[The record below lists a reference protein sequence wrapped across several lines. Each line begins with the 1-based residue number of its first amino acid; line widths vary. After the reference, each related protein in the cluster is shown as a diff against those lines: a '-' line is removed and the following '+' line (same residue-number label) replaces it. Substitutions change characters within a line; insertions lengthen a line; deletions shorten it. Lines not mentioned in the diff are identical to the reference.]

1 MHILAFVSLLT
12 LVAAWSK
19 EDYEI
24 FDLVTAVE
32 NSEGKGTTFYSWLG
46 VTEKANSAEITRAYR
61 KKSLDL
67 HPDKNHG
74 VPGANE
80 RYARLG
86 VVAQVL
92 RSEGRE
98 RYDFWMKRG
107 VPKWRG
113 TGYYFNRFRPGLGM
127 VLVFLTLFT
136 SLLQN
141 VVHRMTYKSELERVR
156 TFMLLARKAA
166 WGPKL
171 QRSEAARKVKVNI
184 RGNPDVEGEEQ
195 VSIPGRTVEMLV
207 QGDEVYILDGNERH
221 ILDESTPIK
230 PSWRRTWPVVLA
242 VWAMGLVMGKKEE
255 MAEMG
260 GEEDEEVADG
270 YEVVQEDEAKG
281 APAGPTKTGS
291 RRRKGVKK

>member
-1 MHILAFVSLLT
+1 MRIFVHILAFVSLLT

-86 VVAQVL
+86 VVAQIL

-98 RYDFWMKRG
+98 R
-107 VPKWRG
+107 
-113 TGYYFNRFRPGLGM
+113 
-127 VLVFLTLFT
+127 
-136 SLLQN
+136 
-141 VVHRMTYKSELERVR
+141 
-156 TFMLLARKAA
+156 
-166 WGPKL
+166 
-171 QRSEAARKVKVNI
+171 
-184 RGNPDVEGEEQ
+184 
-195 VSIPGRTVEMLV
+195 
-207 QGDEVYILDGNERH
+207 
-221 ILDESTPIK
+221 
-230 PSWRRTWPVVLA
+230 
-242 VWAMGLVMGKKEE
+242 
-255 MAEMG
+255 
-260 GEEDEEVADG
+260 
-270 YEVVQEDEAKG
+270 
-281 APAGPTKTGS
+281 
-291 RRRKGVKK
+291 